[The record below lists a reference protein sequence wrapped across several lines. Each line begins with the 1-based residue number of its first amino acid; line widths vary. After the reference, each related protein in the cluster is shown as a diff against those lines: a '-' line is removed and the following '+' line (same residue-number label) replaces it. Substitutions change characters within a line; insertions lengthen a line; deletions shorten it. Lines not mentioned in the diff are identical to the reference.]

1 MMLLFIIKR
10 LLLII
15 PIMLAVSFIVFAV
28 LRMGPIDPALAYLL
42 NSRIP
47 PTEEAVK
54 ITRDELGLNKP
65 FVQQYVTWLKNAAK
79 LDFGES
85 YTTKR
90 SAFGDLMY
98 YFPTTLK
105 LAGLSMLIVILVS
118 VPLGITA
125 AVNRGRLID
134 KIIKLGSFIGVSAP
148 GFWLGFLLMYLFA
161 VQWQILPPFGD
172 GGPLH
177 YIMPIFTLS
186 FMSIA
191 INTRLTRTSFLEH
204 LSQRSVL
211 YARIAG
217 MNEAKITGKYTLKNS
232 MLPIVTS
239 LGMHFGELIGG
250 AVVVETLFAWP
261 GVGRYV
267 VGSITNHDYPVIQ
280 CFMIIMTAIFIIVNL
295 ATDIIYAYLN
305 PKIRYGRE

>member
-1 MMLLFIIKR
+1 MLLFIIKR

-105 LAGLSMLIVILVS
+105 LAGLSMLIVILIS

-125 AVNRGRLID
+125 AVNRGRIID

-161 VQWQILPPFGD
+161 VQLQILPPFGD

-204 LSQRSVL
+204 LNQRSVL